1 MIEQEGYSL
10 TCKDLYLS
18 PQYATAHQ
26 ATLVNKQ
33 PTSSHPRNE
42 FKQSPSCYNIT
53 FAHNMV
59 LRLAYE
65 T

>member
-1 MIEQEGYSL
+1 M
-10 TCKDLYLS
+10 
-18 PQYATAHQ
+18 
-26 ATLVNKQ
+26 
-33 PTSSHPRNE
+33 HPRND

-65 T
+65 TLKHYFQKEHSQRWYYKMDLNSIEQFWKRYVED